1 MPMPM
6 AMEAMVA
13 VEMSTGIPAKPITP
27 KLIVR
32 EAVRGTMETSPSDR
46 LRPFREIMRNM
57 IAREVRMDQIW
68 VFTKRSMMVRLSA
81 ASPVISARVPSGKFA
96 EIHDRAIVCT
106 WRDTVELPVRRKT
119 FIRAVC
125 LGLSIKDSIS
135 SGSPEFS
142 YWNTSWPANTLP
154 GTRSTAVPRSSVIT
168 SYSIHYTKL
177 YEEKEI
183 KGGFEVK
190 IGGARAFCPFSQMGE
205 KRGDQS
211 ESPVGK
217 RLTFKILEYKQG
229 GRSILVSN
237 RAIVEE
243 ERAKQREAQKATL
256 EEGMIVK
263 GTVKSL
269 QKFGAFVEINGLQ
282 GLLPISEIA
291 RERINEVGDV
301 LAVGQEVEVQIIRLD
316 WQNDRITLSL
326 KSLLADPW
334 ESVAEK
340 YAKGTK
346 HEGTVSR
353 VAAFGAFVT
362 LESGIDGLLHVSEI
376 SGGVQ
381 HGEAKNEV
389 KPGQK
394 ISVVIKDVD
403 VNRITSYNVCY
414 TKLLRGIP
422 FGSSG

>member
-1 MPMPM
+1 MKTNETNQ
-6 AMEAMVA
+6 EATSFAEMFENSLASMDKLKPGQPVKTFVVSISNDTVFLELSGKSEGVLDRSELTDDKGVLTVA
-13 VEMSTGIPAKPITP
+13 EGDEVTAYYLDSKGGVPRFTTRIAGESAKNEMLENAFANGIP
-27 KLIVR
+27 
-32 EAVRGTMETSPSDR
+32 
-46 LRPFREIMRNM
+46 
-57 IAREVRMDQIW
+57 
-68 VFTKRSMMVRLSA
+68 
-81 ASPVISARVPSGKFA
+81 
-96 EIHDRAIVCT
+96 
-106 WRDTVELPVRRKT
+106 VEGV
-119 FIRAVC
+119 V
-125 LGLSIKDSIS
+125 
-135 SGSPEFS
+135 
-142 YWNTSWPANTLP
+142 
-154 GTRSTAVPRSSVIT
+154 
-168 SYSIHYTKL
+168 
-177 YEEKEI
+177 EKEI
-183 KGGFEVK
+183 KGGYEVK
-190 IGGARAFCPFSQMGE
+190 LGGTRAFCPFSQMGE

-217 RLTFKILEYKQG
+217 HLTFKILEYKNN

-237 RAIVEE
+237 RAIVAEE
-243 ERAKQREAQKATL
+243 KAKQREEQKATL
-256 EEGMIVK
+256 EEGMVLT

-301 LAVGQEVEVQIIRLD
+301 LSVGQEIEVKIIRLD

-326 KSLLADPW
+326 KALLADPW
-334 ESVAEK
+334 DSVAEK

-389 KPGQK
+389 KAGQK

-403 VNRITSYNVCY
+403 VRNRKISLRSVSSFEQDKAAQSYMNGKDDGETY
-414 TKLLRGIP
+414 NPFAALLKK
-422 FGSSG
+422 

>member
-1 MPMPM
+1 MKTNETNQ
-6 AMEAMVA
+6 EANSFAEMFENSLASMDKLKPGQPVKTVIVSISGDTVFLELSGKSEGVLDRA
-13 VEMSTGIPAKPITP
+13 ELTDDKGLLTVEEGDEITAYYLDSKGGVPRFTTKIAGDSAKNEMLENAFANGIP
-27 KLIVR
+27 V
-32 EAVRGTMETSPSDR
+32 EGAV
-46 LRPFREIMRNM
+46 
-57 IAREVRMDQIW
+57 
-68 VFTKRSMMVRLSA
+68 
-81 ASPVISARVPSGKFA
+81 
-96 EIHDRAIVCT
+96 
-106 WRDTVELPVRRKT
+106 
-119 FIRAVC
+119 
-125 LGLSIKDSIS
+125 
-135 SGSPEFS
+135 
-142 YWNTSWPANTLP
+142 
-154 GTRSTAVPRSSVIT
+154 
-168 SYSIHYTKL
+168 
-177 YEEKEI
+177 EKEI

-403 VNRITSYNVCY
+403 VKNRKISLRTVSSFEQDKAAQSYMNGKDDGETY
-414 TKLLRGIP
+414 NPFASLLKKK
-422 FGSSG
+422 